1 MSERHRGNAVPET
14 ALVISFTLLVLYG
27 TIQLATTAFYQ
38 ISADGATFVAAH
50 DTVQAVGDPTNAN
63 LPAAASSGA
72 SAFDKIVKGSIS
84 AMNPSSSTFEAD
96 VAQQVPGITEL
107 GGSLPLT
114 INSRLIEASSGT
126 AAPSPISNC
135 AQGALNVTNG
145 LTGLITNSPVGLL
158 QGGMLTNVGS
168 YNGSPTSSVNL
179 NTAALTSRIAA
190 LSNVTSALNGA
201 TGLVPTLKTIPSLIN
216 SLTSI
221 PIVGSLL
228 APILT
233 PLQTAIATDLQAP
246 VAQAMSGTFSA
257 TNALA
262 TINGQLSS
270 QIPSLGS
277 LLATVIDP
285 IVLTGGS
292 AATGIL
298 GSNGPLAQLSSAMS
312 ALKTIDSGAATCP

>member
-1 MSERHRGNAVPET
+1 VSERHRGNAVPET

-38 ISADGATFVAAH
+38 MSADGATFVAAH
-50 DTVQAVGDPTNAN
+50 DTVASVGDPTNAN
-63 LPAAASSGA
+63 LAAAATSG
-72 SAFDKIVKGSIS
+72 SGAFDKIVKSSIS
-84 AMNPSSSTFEAD
+84 ALNPSSSTFEAD

-107 GGSLPLT
+107 GGTLPLT
-114 INSRLIEASSGT
+114 INSRLIEASAGT

-145 LTGLITNSPVGLL
+145 LTGLITNAPVGLL
-158 QGGMLTNVGS
+158 QGGALTSVGS
-168 YNGSPTSSVNL
+168 FNGAPTSTVNL
-179 NTAALTSRIAA
+179 NTAALTSRVAA
-190 LSNVTSALNGA
+190 LSNVTTALNGA
-201 TGLVPTLKTIPSLIN
+201 TGLVPTLKTIPSLIT
-216 SLTSI
+216 SLASI
-221 PIVGSLL
+221 PIVGSIL

-233 PLQTAIATDLQAP
+233 PLQTAIATDLQGP
-246 VAQAMSGTFSA
+246 IAQAMAGTFSA
-257 TNALA
+257 TSALA
-262 TINGQLSS
+262 TVNSELTS

-298 GSNGPLAQLSSAMS
+298 GANGPLAQLSSAMS
-312 ALKTIDSGAATCP
+312 ALKTIDSGSVTCP